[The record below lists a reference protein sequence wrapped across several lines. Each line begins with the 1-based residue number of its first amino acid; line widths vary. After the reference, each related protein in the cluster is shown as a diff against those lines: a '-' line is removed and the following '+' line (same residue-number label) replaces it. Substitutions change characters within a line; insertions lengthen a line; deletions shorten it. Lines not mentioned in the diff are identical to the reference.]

1 MNVDQVLSEFK
12 KAGALLE
19 GHFILSSGLHSDKFL
34 QKALVF
40 QDAKRTAKLCKAL
53 AAKVKKEVGEEVT
66 AIVSPAVGGIVPGY
80 EMGRQM
86 GLPAMYVERVDGE
99 FQLRRNFTLKRGQK
113 VLMVEDIISTGVSS
127 RECIVAIKK
136 TGAKVVAAC
145 CLIDR
150 SGGKA
155 KVGVPLIALAT
166 VIASDRLNV
175 SVALLVTAP
184 VPSVPAVPPAPTC
197 RVPAEIVVMPL

>member
-1 MNVDQVLSEFK
+1 MNVEQVLNEFK

-53 AAKVKKEVGEEVT
+53 AAKVKTQLGDEEIT

-99 FQLRRNFTLKRGQK
+99 FQLRRNFSLKKGQK
-113 VLMVEDIISTGVSS
+113 VLMVEDIVSTGVSS
-127 RECIVAIKK
+127 RECIAAIKK
-136 TGAKVVAAC
+136 NTGAKVVAAC

-155 KVGVPLIALAT
+155 KVGVPLIALAEWK
-166 VIASDRLNV
+166 VQAW
-175 SVALLVTAP
+175 
-184 VPSVPAVPPAPTC
+184 PADKLPPHLRNTKAVKPGS
-197 RVPAEIVVMPL
+197 RGLA

>member
-1 MNVDQVLSEFK
+1 VTNEQVLSEFR

-19 GHFILSSGLHSDKFL
+19 GHFILSSGLHADMFL

-53 AAKVKKEVGEEVT
+53 AEKVRAEVRQAFT

-80 EMGRQM
+80 EMGRQL
-86 GLPAMYVERVDGE
+86 GLPAMYVERVEGK
-99 FQLRRNFTLKRGQK
+99 FQLRRNFKLTRNQP

-127 RECIVAIKK
+127 RECIEAIKAAGGK
-136 TGAKVVAAC
+136 PVAAA

-155 KVGVPLIALAT
+155 KIGVNLVALAT
-166 VIASDRLNV
+166 LK
-175 SVALLVTAP
+175 
-184 VPSVPAVPPAPTC
+184 VPAWEADKLPPHLRNT
-197 RVPAEIVVMPL
+197 PAVKPGSRGLQ

>member
-1 MNVDQVLSEFK
+1 MTNEQVLNEFR

-19 GHFILSSGLHSDKFL
+19 GHFILSSGLHADMFL

-53 AAKVKKEVGEEVT
+53 AEKVREDVKQEFSAV
-66 AIVSPAVGGIVPGY
+66 VSPAVGGIVPGY
-80 EMGRQM
+80 EMGRQF
-86 GLPAMYVERVDGE
+86 GLPAMYVERVEGR
-99 FQLRRNFTLKRGQK
+99 FQLRRNFKLERNQP

-127 RECIVAIKK
+127 RECIEAIRAAGGKP
-136 TGAKVVAAC
+136 VAAA

-155 KVGVPLIALAT
+155 KVGVKLVALAT
-166 VIASDRLNV
+166 IK
-175 SVALLVTAP
+175 
-184 VPSVPAVPPAPTC
+184 VPAWEADKLPPHLRNT
-197 RVPAEIVVMPL
+197 PAVKPGSRGLQ

>member
-1 MNVDQVLSEFK
+1 VTLDQVLDEFRK
-12 KAGALLE
+12 SGALLE
-19 GHFILSSGLHSDKFL
+19 GHFILSSGLHSDMFL

-53 AAKVKKEVGEEVT
+53 AEKVRAEVKQEFT

-80 EMGRQM
+80 EMGRQL
-86 GLPAMYVERVDGE
+86 GLPAMYVERQDGV
-99 FQLRRNFTLKRGQK
+99 FQLRRNFHLEKNQP

-127 RECIVAIKK
+127 RECIEAIRKAGGK
-136 TGAKVVAAC
+136 PVAAA

-155 KVGVPLIALAT
+155 KIGVKLVALA
-166 VIASDRLNV
+166 SLK
-175 SVALLVTAP
+175 
-184 VPSVPAVPPAPTC
+184 VPAWEADKLPAHLRGT
-197 RVPAEIVVMPL
+197 PAVKPGSRGLA